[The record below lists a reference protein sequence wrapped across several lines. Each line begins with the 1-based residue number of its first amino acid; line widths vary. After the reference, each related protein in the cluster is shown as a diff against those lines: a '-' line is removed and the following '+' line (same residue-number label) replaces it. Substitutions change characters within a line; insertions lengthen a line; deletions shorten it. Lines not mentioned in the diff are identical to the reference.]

1 MQVDEYYSPIAHGEA
16 VKDPTVAA
24 VAEKTGVSAA
34 QLCIKYVLQHGLVA
48 LPKASSRAH
57 IRDNAALAFTISPE
71 DMARLDAL
79 DFHDHGEYSFSRCS
93 AENNKQN
100 NDALLPLSRQE
111 RFLLPRSKRTAHFYD
126 HAKMFT
132 ML

>member
-1 MQVDEYYSPIAHGEA
+1 MLAHIGHMPSALIAFCAAQGIVTEAYSPIAHGEA

-34 QLCIKYVLQHGLVA
+34 QLCIKYVLQHGLVV

-57 IRDNAALAFTISPE
+57 IRDNAALSFTISPE

-79 DFHDHGEYSFSRCS
+79 DFHDHGEYSLFPVFS
-93 AENNKQN
+93 EK
-100 NDALLPLSRQE
+100 
-111 RFLLPRSKRTAHFYD
+111 
-126 HAKMFT
+126 
-132 ML
+132 

>member
-1 MQVDEYYSPIAHGEA
+1 MLAHIGHMPSALIAFCAAQRIVTEAYSPIAHGEA

-24 VAEKTGVSAA
+24 VAENTGVSAA

-79 DFHDHGEYSFSRCS
+79 DFHGHGEYSFFPVFSG
-93 AENNKQN
+93 K
-100 NDALLPLSRQE
+100 
-111 RFLLPRSKRTAHFYD
+111 
-126 HAKMFT
+126 
-132 ML
+132 